1 MDKILKIM
9 DTLNNIE
16 YGFKDKNG
24 NNLINSEIWDKEFHN
39 FYYLLSPE
47 ELLDSKCGVCWHKRK
62 ITNIEI

>member
-24 NNLINSEIWDKEFHN
+24 NNLINSEIWDKECHN

-47 ELLDSKCGVCWHKRK
+47 
-62 ITNIEI
+62 